1 MPYICYFFKFYENLT
16 YPFFRRKTSSNGPK
30 FRPLHCGGK
39 IVRVMSLK
47 ISSRIALFS
56 FVERDEV
63 INELGLRLGV
73 GFYNDQH
80 TL

>member
-1 MPYICYFFKFYENLT
+1 M
-16 YPFFRRKTSSNGPK
+16 
-30 FRPLHCGGK
+30 
-39 IVRVMSLK
+39 RVMSLK